1 MALVHF
7 RRPGAVAVLDDDED
21 FLEIA
26 STSLR
31 SRWHTK
37 VFSSQGPFLTHAK
50 QEIPFEDADLWTQ
63 QEAIGR
69 WRSGSTSLPEEIL
82 AYWARNTE
90 RFSCTRVA
98 VVDYVMQDGTG
109 LDVLAEVRGWRAK
122 RILLTARVEE
132 SIAIAGF
139 NAGLI
144 NRFLSKF
151 EARLSEQLLWTVEE
165 LMESPDSRLEE
176 LWRGTLLREQ
186 SQALASARA
195 AAGLEAFLG
204 DLFVEH
210 VVTAQPFGFMGIT
223 QHGLVGWVPLTIG
236 PRNAHVTDADILAA
250 LRVDLPPS
258 LAKPIVFEDG
268 VLSGGCF
275 LLDRALASH
284 PPPATYSSWRRQRIE
299 EAHV

>member
-1 MALVHF
+1 MALVLF
-7 RRPGAVAVLDDDED
+7 RRPGTVAVLDDDED

-31 SRWHTK
+31 SRWHTT
-37 VFSSQGPFLTHAK
+37 VFSSPGPFLTHAN
-50 QEIPFEDADLWTQ
+50 QEIPFEVADLWTQ

-69 WRSGSTSLPEEIL
+69 WRSGSTSLPEEVL

-90 RFSCTRVA
+90 RFAFTRVA
-98 VVDYVMQDGTG
+98 VVDYVMQQATG
-109 LDVLAEVRGWRAK
+109 LEVLSDLHGWRAK
-122 RILLTARVEE
+122 RVLLTARVEE
-132 SIAIAGF
+132 SVAIAGF

-144 NRFLSKF
+144 DQFLSKF
-151 EARLSEQLLWTVEE
+151 DTRLSEQLLWTVEK
-165 LMESPDSRLEE
+165 LMEASDSRLEE

-186 SQALASARA
+186 SQALSSAQASTA
-195 AAGLEAFLG
+195 LEAFLG

-236 PRNAHVTDADILAA
+236 PRTDRVTDADMLAA

-258 LAKPIVFEDG
+258 SAKPIVFEDG

-284 PPPATYSSWRRQRIE
+284 HPPATYSSWRRQRIV